1 MSFKTKFGAKPV
13 DVGVDVVGVVVVG
26 VVVVGDFCVGTVVP
40 LLIV

>member
-1 MSFKTKFGAKPV
+1 MSFKMKLGAKPV

-26 VVVVGDFCVGTVVP
+26 GVVVGDFCVGTVVP